1 VATDIQKFGAQESPY
16 TLGDERHIRY
26 QDARDLKAVVYTE
39 FNIEGTQH
47 NFIDLVLECKPEQV
61 TLVPD
66 AIGALTS
73 SAGWDTV
80 KNKPI

>member
-1 VATDIQKFGAQESPY
+1 
-16 TLGDERHIRY
+16 
-26 QDARDLKAVVYTE
+26 
-39 FNIEGTQH
+39 
-47 NFIDLVLECKPEQV
+47 LVLECKPEQV

-80 KNKPI
+80 KNQAYLTEMIQEFQRNGIRTSIFVDPRLDMIEGLNKLVQTASNSTLKPLRMNMV

>member
-1 VATDIQKFGAQESPY
+1 LADKELLILVLMS
-16 TLGDERHIRY
+16 HIRY

-39 FNIEGTQH
+39 FNIEGNPQQTSSIW
-47 NFIDLVLECKPEQV
+47 FRVPEQV

-66 AIGALTS
+66 AIGAITS

-80 KNKPI
+80 QTKPI